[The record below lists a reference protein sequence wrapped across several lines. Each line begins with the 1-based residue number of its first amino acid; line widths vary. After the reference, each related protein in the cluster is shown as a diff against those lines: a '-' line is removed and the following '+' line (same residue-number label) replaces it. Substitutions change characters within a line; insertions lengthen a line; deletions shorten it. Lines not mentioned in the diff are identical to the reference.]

1 MNHRKDDDAR
11 VARVWRKA
19 ESASRTHVD
28 SPTINALQDAAK
40 WADRRHSKP
49 GTRSVHNKGEAIME
63 PEWAKPTLDER
74 LTISTDLHAS
84 EYDIISRPSHYA
96 EGRKHEPKDVIRDW
110 GLNFNLG
117 SAVKYL
123 SRAGRKD
130 AMINDLEKAKTF
142 IQFEIEALAEEGE
155 EEE

>member
-1 MNHRKDDDAR
+1 MNHRKDG
-11 VARVWRKA
+11 K
-19 ESASRTHVD
+19 T
-28 SPTINALQDAAK
+28 
-40 WADRRHSKP
+40 KP

-74 LTISTDLHAS
+74 LTVNTDPEKSAHDPISNPA
-84 EYDIISRPSHYA
+84 HYG
-96 EGRKHEPKDVIRDW
+96 EGRKYKPKDVIRDW

-130 AMINDLEKAKTF
+130 AIINDLEKAKTF

>member
-1 MNHRKDDDAR
+1 MNHRKD
-11 VARVWRKA
+11 
-19 ESASRTHVD
+19 
-28 SPTINALQDAAK
+28 
-40 WADRRHSKP
+40 RRYSKP
-49 GTRSVHNKGEAIME
+49 GTRSIHNKGEAIME
-63 PEWAKPTLDER
+63 PYWAKPTLDER
-74 LTISTDLHAS
+74 LTVNTGPEKKLVEEVGKHAAREPRHGYPVATDLHAS
-84 EYDIISRPSHYA
+84 EYNIISRPSHYA
-96 EGRKHEPKDVIRDW
+96 EGRKYEPKDVIRDW